1 MNGQIKWERVP
12 QLRARLIA
20 IEALLE
26 QRDQLPG
33 AFRDGSGLLGTYD
46 TLAGHIPQASDP
58 GQPPLESR
66 LQAFWRT
73 VQSVSPRQGLVG
85 HATGLFDSLGAL
97 AMRDIC
103 ASCSPG
109 APCTGENAREDSQR
123 IASKGRC
130 LSPFWTLC
138 EVAENLTITQYRQ
151 VLGATA
157 DLPTVQFQTGYH
169 TDPNNLSEVAFSAE
183 TRESHDG
190 ARRDIVISFILEKL
204 RLDDFEQLLYALV
217 HEYFVH
223 AMCGVQLDSGNA
235 DLSDSF
241 HEGWMDT
248 IAFLVLDRYLQLERE
263 LPSLIEMDLD
273 GFRDNSRKAH
283 LRRHDNRKSGCSAA
297 IHVNALG
304 RHAARRFVAFCQ
316 AAAGSE
322 AGIALAI
329 DFSVAVNASQAND
342 ALRGDFV
349 SNVAKR
355 LAGPS
360 GMANALVD
368 RTLTDAI
375 NVYRRHSEFSVILK
389 AFCN

>member
-12 QLRARLIA
+12 QLTARLIA

-26 QRDQLPG
+26 QGDQLPG
-33 AFRDGSGLLGTYD
+33 VFRDGRGLLGTYD
-46 TLAGHIPQASDP
+46 NLAGHIPPVSVL

-66 LQAFWRT
+66 LQAFWRM

-85 HATGLFDSLGAL
+85 HALGLYDSLDAL
-97 AMRDIC
+97 ATRDIC

-109 APCTGENAREDSQR
+109 SPCTGENARADSQR
-123 IASKGRC
+123 IASKGKC
-130 LSPFWTLC
+130 LSPLWTLC
-138 EVAENLTITQYRQ
+138 ELAETLTITQYRQ
-151 VLGATA
+151 VLGTTA
-157 DLPTVQFQTGYH
+157 NLPAVQFQTGYH
-169 TDPNNLSEVAFSAE
+169 TDPNNLSEVAFSAM

-190 ARRDIVISFILEKL
+190 AGRDIIISFILEKL

-223 AMCGVQLDSGNA
+223 AMCGVPLDSGDA

-248 IAFLVLDRYLQLERE
+248 IAFLVLERYLQPGRE
-263 LPSLIEMDLD
+263 LSPAIGTDLE
-273 GFRDNSRKAH
+273 GFRDNSRRAH
-283 LRRHDNRKSGCSAA
+283 LRRHDNRKSGCAPA
-297 IHVNALG
+297 IHANALG
-304 RHAARRFVAFCQ
+304 RHTARRFVAFCEG
-316 AAAGSE
+316 AAGPE
-322 AGIALAI
+322 AGITLAI
-329 DFSVAVNASQAND
+329 DFSVAMNASQAND

-355 LAGPS
+355 LAGGS
-360 GMANALVD
+360 GIADALVD

-375 NVYRRHSEFSVILK
+375 DAYRRYSQFAVIVK